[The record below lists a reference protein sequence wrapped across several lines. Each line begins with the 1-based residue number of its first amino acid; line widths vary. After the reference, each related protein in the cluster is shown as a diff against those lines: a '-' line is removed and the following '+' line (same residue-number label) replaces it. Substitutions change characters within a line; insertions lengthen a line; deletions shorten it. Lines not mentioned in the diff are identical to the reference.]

1 MSISELDAGG
11 YRLHSLPRGEGPPG
25 IEHPLLDSAEIDVPD
40 VEPTRS
46 AEVNGPLHRISA
58 VRRQQ
63 GMSLRRISRQT
74 RTNIHRLELEEREN
88 TDLPLSR
95 LYWWQEVLEVPVA
108 DLLVDTD
115 ASLSAPV
122 LERDRMVRIMKTAAA
137 ILEKADNP
145 RVMRLAETLRSQLL
159 EMMPELEGV
168 AAWHSVGQRRTLD
181 ELGRIAE
188 HTYPDDSWST

>member
-1 MSISELDAGG
+1 
-11 YRLHSLPRGEGPPG
+11 
-25 IEHPLLDSAEIDVPD
+25 
-40 VEPTRS
+40 
-46 AEVNGPLHRISA
+46 
-58 VRRQQ
+58 
-63 GMSLRRISRQT
+63 MSLRRISRLS
-74 RTNIHRLELEEREN
+74 RTNIHRLELEEQGS

-108 DLLVDTD
+108 DLLVDND

-122 LERDRMVRIMKTAAA
+122 LERARMVRIMKTAAA

-145 RVMRLAETLRSQLL
+145 RISRLAETLRTQLL

-188 HTYPDDSWST
+188 HTYPDDSWQTS

>member
-11 YRLHSLPRGEGPPG
+11 YRLHGPPG
-25 IEHPLLDSAEIDVPD
+25 IEHSMLAGPEIDAQD
-40 VEPTRS
+40 VEQRTSPS
-46 AEVNGPLHRISA
+46 DANQPLHRISA

-63 GMSLRRISRQT
+63 GMSLRRISRQS
-74 RTNIHRLELEEREN
+74 RTNIHRLELEEQET

-95 LYWWQEVLEVPVA
+95 LYWWQEILEVPVA

-122 LERDRMVRIMKTAAA
+122 LERARMVRIMKTAAA

-145 RVMRLAETLRSQLL
+145 RVARLAETLRSQLL

-181 ELGRIAE
+181 EVGRIAE
-188 HTYPDDSWST
+188 HTYPDDSWAT

>member
-11 YRLHSLPRGEGPPG
+11 YRLHGPPE
-25 IEHPLLDSAEIDVPD
+25 IEHTLLEEAELGAQGVDPQTL
-40 VEPTRS
+40 P
-46 AEVNGPLHRISA
+46 AEVNHPLHRISA

-63 GMSLRRISRQT
+63 GMSLRRISRLS
-74 RTNIHRLELEEREN
+74 RTNIHRLELEEQGS

-108 DLLVDTD
+108 DLLVDND

-122 LERDRMVRIMKTAAA
+122 LERARMVRIMKTAAA

-145 RVMRLAETLRSQLL
+145 RISRLAETLRTQLL
-159 EMMPELEGV
+159 EVMPELEGV

-188 HTYPDDSWST
+188 HTYPDDSWQHF